1 MKNSADFFIEIDHTS
16 MNKTGQIVCGDVFLS
31 RKVKKEGRMAA
42 VLSDGLGSGIKA
54 NVMATMT
61 ASMAMNF
68 ILADQPIERSA
79 RAIQNTLPQDET
91 RKISFASFTIIDTG
105 YDGDTRIIE
114 YGNPQSLVFRNTT
127 RIPLE
132 QSIDNNPDT
141 LATNR
146 MKMQNGDRIVLFS
159 DGVSQSGMGRDDMP
173 FGWDIDALSDYI
185 SWTIG
190 SELNISAHDLCRKIV
205 SRANHNDHYLPKDD
219 VTCAVLY
226 YRDPRSLIVCS
237 GPPYS
242 MEKDSWVAD
251 YLNDFG
257 GEKVICGG
265 TTAQI
270 ISRELNLDL
279 EIDLFSGFEGI
290 PPISNMEGVD
300 LITEGILTLGKV
312 SETLDDGSYL
322 ALSDKNPAGMLVDKL
337 LSNDKITF
345 LVGTKIN
352 EAHQDP
358 NLPSELD
365 IRRNV
370 IKRIAKIL
378 ENEFFKTIEIIYV

>member
-1 MKNSADFFIEIDHTS
+1 MKRNTDFFIDIDYTS
-16 MNKTGQIVCGDVFLS
+16 INKHGQIVCGDVFLS
-31 RKVKKEGRMAA
+31 RREKKEGRLAA

-68 ILADQPIERSA
+68 ILADQSIERGA
-79 RAIQNTLPQDET
+79 RTIQNTLPQDEI

-114 YGNPQSLVFRNTT
+114 YGNPQSLIFRNTA
-127 RIPLE
+127 RISFE
-132 QSIDNNPDT
+132 QSIDMNPET
-141 LATNR
+141 LTVNS
-146 MKMQNGDRIVLFS
+146 MKVQKGDRIVLFS
-159 DGVSQSGMGRDDMP
+159 DGVSQSGIGRDDMP
-173 FGWDIDALSDYI
+173 FGWDIEALSEFI
-185 SWTIG
+185 SWNIG
-190 SELNISAHDLCRKIV
+190 CDSQVSAHDLCRKIV
-205 SRANHNDHYLPKDD
+205 TKANHNDHYLPKDD
-219 VTCAVLY
+219 ITCAVLY
-226 YRDPRSLIVCS
+226 FRDPRSLIVCS
-237 GPPYS
+237 GPPYTPD
-242 MEKDSWVAD
+242 KDSWVAD
-251 YLNDFG
+251 YLANFS

-270 ISRELNLDL
+270 ISRELNLNL

-290 PPISNMEGVD
+290 PPVSFMDGIN

-312 SETLDDGSYL
+312 SETLSDGSYL
-322 ALSDKNPAGMLVDKL
+322 NLSEKNPARMLIDML
-337 LSNDKITF
+337 LLNDQITF

-370 IKRIAKIL
+370 IKLIANIL
-378 ENEFFKTIEIIYV
+378 ENNFFKTVDTIYV